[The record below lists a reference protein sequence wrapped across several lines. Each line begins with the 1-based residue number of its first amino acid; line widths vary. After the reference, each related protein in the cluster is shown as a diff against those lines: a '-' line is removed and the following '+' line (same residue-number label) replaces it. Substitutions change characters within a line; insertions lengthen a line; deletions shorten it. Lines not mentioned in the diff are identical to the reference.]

1 MRIERRLPKGLIA
14 EVAKGHGRSRLGIGL
29 GIDEGEIVERA
40 ALALEN
46 VQQPQ
51 RKSRAPDER
60 EFSHRP
66 RYPSRRTP

>member
-14 EVAKGHGRSRLGIGL
+14 EVAEGHRRGRLGIGF
-29 GIDEGEIVERA
+29 GVDEGKIVERA
-40 ALALEN
+40 ALALED

-60 EFSHRP
+60 EFSHRA
-66 RYPSRRTP
+66 RCPSRRTP